1 MDNSK
6 IYSKLCSKIGFA
18 MLLFYAFFTLSAF
31 AIALFDSPY
40 GTPFPTFQREVVRE
54 IASAVAYFLS
64 FSAAAFILRRMNKKL
79 PYSRQIY
86 TSFKPSRWLFLFI
99 VAIIAVNFMIAYLNS
114 IMVSSL
120 SPSFSTSVKQG
131 ADTLSARQ
139 PGEKVVLF
147 IISIVSTA
155 VVPAL
160 CEEYLY
166 RGAVLTGLMP
176 YGRTTAIMASSILFG
191 FMHQNPMQLLYTTL
205 MGVVLGYVYIKT
217 KSIWACILIHFFN
230 NLVTVLEEYLPVLTG
245 VKWISNVLDFVIVIV
260 GVIALIVVIAK
271 KDKESQIEENGSF
284 GVVGE
289 IGLDVEEVEL
299 GLSRTEKIK
308 GFFSG
313 TVVVYSLI
321 CLFSIVQGIASYYN
335 G

>member
-31 AIALFDSPY
+31 AIAIFDSSY
-40 GTPFPTFQREVVRE
+40 GTPFPSFKREVVRE
-54 IASAVAYFLS
+54 SVSAIAYFLS

-79 PYSRQIY
+79 PNSRPIY

-120 SPSFSTSVKQG
+120 SPSFATSISQDSD
-131 ADTLSARQ
+131 ALSAR
-139 PGEKVVLF
+139 PMSEVVVLF

-160 CEEYLY
+160 CEEYLF

-191 FMHQNPMQLLYTTL
+191 LMHQNPLQLLYTTL

-217 KSIWACILIHFFN
+217 RSIWACILIHFFN

-245 VKWISNVLDFVIVIV
+245 VKWVSYVLDLVIVIV
-260 GVIALIVVIAK
+260 GVIALILVIVN
-271 KDKESQIEENGSF
+271 KDKAFKVEENGSF
-284 GVVGE
+284 GVLCDT
-289 IGLDVEEVEL
+289 GLDVEEAPL
-299 GLSRTEKIK
+299 GISRGEKIK
-308 GFFSG
+308 LFFSG

-321 CLFSIVQGIASYYN
+321 CLLSIAQGIASYYK